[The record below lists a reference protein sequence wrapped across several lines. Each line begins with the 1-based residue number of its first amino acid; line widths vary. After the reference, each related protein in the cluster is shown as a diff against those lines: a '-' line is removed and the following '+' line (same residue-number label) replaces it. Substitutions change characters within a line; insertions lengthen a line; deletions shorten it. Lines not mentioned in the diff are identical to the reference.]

1 MTRDGRPPG
10 EEAASQD
17 SHDGKAGERP
27 AHIFLFPF
35 HLGNGQ
41 DGIHGQGDEQ
51 GRSHIACPLL
61 GFAESRLLIQ
71 DTRFES

>member
-10 EEAASQD
+10 EEAASQNPD
-17 SHDGKAGERP
+17 DGTAGERP

-51 GRSHIACPLL
+51 GRSHIAGPLSDIT
-61 GFAESRLLIQ
+61 ENRLVIQ